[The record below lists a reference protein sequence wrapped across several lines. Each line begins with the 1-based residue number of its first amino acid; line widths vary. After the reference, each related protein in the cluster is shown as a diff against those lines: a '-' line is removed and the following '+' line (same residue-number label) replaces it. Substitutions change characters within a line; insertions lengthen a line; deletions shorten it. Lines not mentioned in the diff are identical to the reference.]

1 MRWKT
6 QLGVNNYDI
15 KTSAAAFKISIFF
28 VPKNV
33 KLQPKGFFINLH
45 IFHGFSAVFFS
56 LPSKKVYLTLL
67 FTVFENGQNCL
78 TFKSCA
84 QKSNSKRFELFQ
96 KSLIFLF
103 LARKF
108 KNFSGKK
115 IRVFI
120 FARLIEMKFVH
131 FTKIGIFCIFLN
143 TVNFTNLFL
152 SKQCF

>member
-1 MRWKT
+1 M
-6 QLGVNNYDI
+6 
-15 KTSAAAFKISIFF
+15 TSKRLLLLLKFPSFLSQKMWNCSRRVSLSICIFF
-28 VPKNV
+28 TAS
-33 KLQPKGFFINLH
+33 LLF
-45 IFHGFSAVFFS
+45 FFS

-103 LARKF
+103 LAGKF
-108 KNFSGKK
+108 KNFSEKK

>member
-1 MRWKT
+1 M
-6 QLGVNNYDI
+6 
-15 KTSAAAFKISIFF
+15 TSKRLLLLLKFPSFLSQKMWNCSRRVSLSICIFF
-28 VPKNV
+28 TA
-33 KLQPKGFFINLH
+33 
-45 IFHGFSAVFFS
+45 S
-56 LPSKKVYLTLL
+56 LL
-67 FTVFENGQNCL
+67 FFFHSLRKKFTWRFCSQCL
-78 TFKSCA
+78 KMVRIVSLLNLVLKNQTRKDLNYFK
-84 QKSNSKRFELFQ
+84 NRWF
-96 KSLIFLF
+96 FLF

-108 KNFSGKK
+108 KNFSEKK